1 MSLTVD
7 SSVMIDTSSPMTWE
21 LREVDQEV
29 EVVIGSQR
37 GYSSALR
44 LVLSEPG
51 ACEKLA
57 KVLLD
62 AGERLSAGT

>member
-1 MSLTVD
+1 MSLIID
-7 SSVMIDTSSPMTWE
+7 SSIAIDSTSPMSWD
-21 LREVDQEV
+21 LREVDREV

-62 AGERLSAGT
+62 AGERLSVGT